1 MLRAAPGEVLEGAL
15 ICRRLRRGF
24 PSREPLRGVDILT
37 PKGDRNC
44 ALAGDQG
51 EAAFGGGRAWMA
63 AADERV
69 ELYSRRGR
77 GLAPAVSPACKA
89 CANRGVTGARS
100 YILAAPYNVGWP

>member
-51 EAAFGGGRAWMA
+51 AAAFGGGRAWMA

-77 GLAPAVSPACKA
+77 GRAPAVSPACQA
-89 CANRGVTGARS
+89 CAKRDRKSTRLNS
-100 YILAAPYNVGWP
+100 SH